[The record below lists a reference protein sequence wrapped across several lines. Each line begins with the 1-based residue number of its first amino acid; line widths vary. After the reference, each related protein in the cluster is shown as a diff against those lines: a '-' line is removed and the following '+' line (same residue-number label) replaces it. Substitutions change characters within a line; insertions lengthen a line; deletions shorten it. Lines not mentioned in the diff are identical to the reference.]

1 MNMVMAVVK
10 RRFKVSLRNMVRKL
24 NSAPSPDGCHD
35 DPRQPIPYDSP
46 SYKRYDD
53 KVEAISA
60 RRVYESVE
68 QPQYPL
74 DPNYESEYWSDSEH
88 EPELEDVR
96 NTPYPG
102 QSHEYD
108 MPERVYGGE

>member
-24 NSAPSPDGCHD
+24 ISAPSPDGYHD

-46 SYKRYDD
+46 SYKRYED

-60 RRVYESVE
+60 QRAYESVE

-74 DPNYESEYWSDSEH
+74 DPNESEYWSDSGH

-96 NTPYPG
+96 NTPYSG
-102 QSHEYD
+102 QSQEYD
-108 MPERVYGGE
+108 MPEEDYGGE